1 MSLRVRI
8 HRKAYDGNAVLQ
20 GLDFDLG
27 EREIVALVG
36 PSGCGKT
43 TLLKIIGGLD
53 ADYDGTIAWPGAR
66 PPRIGTIFQEPRLL
80 PWRSVRQNLTLV
92 LPPDAHA
99 AADELLRHL
108 GLWPFRDNFPPT
120 LSLGMARRV
129 AIARAF
135 AIAPEL
141 VLLDEPFVSLD
152 PEMAQR
158 SRDVLLEAWRQ
169 RATSVL
175 IVTHDPVG
183 AAALADRILVL
194 SARPARIVAEI
205 EVPAAQRRGD
215 RAAALQV
222 ATQLEIVAGQHR
234 APG

>member
-8 HRKAYDGNAVLQ
+8 HRKAYEEKPVLE
-20 GLDFDLG
+20 GIEFDLG

-53 ADYDGTIAWPGAR
+53 LDYDGTIAWSGGGS
-66 PPRIGTIFQEPRLL
+66 PRIGTIFQEPRLL
-80 PWRSVRQNLTLV
+80 PWRTVRQNLSLV
-92 LPPDAHA
+92 LPSSAHS

-158 SRDVLLEAWRQ
+158 SRDVPLEAWRE

-175 IVTHDPVG
+175 LVTHDPVG

-194 SARPARIVAEI
+194 SPRPAGIVAEI
-205 EVPAAQRRGD
+205 EVPVAQRRGD

-222 ATQLEIVAGQHR
+222 AAELEIAVGRHLAR
-234 APG
+234 A